1 MTASQFTAK
10 ERLRFRKLLE
20 VANSTT
26 YPGERDAALQAAT
39 RLAATHGLSL
49 REAAGMADHRT
60 ETPEGGPERTARARP
75 AGFPADHGA
84 ASPEAMGRWWS
95 QRRGSESEAKTAAG
109 FRTEV
114 ERDAAEKR
122 RHAEAMADAIR
133 RGLDEDERKAEEIK
147 KRRADALRARG
158 GLKRSSNAWRPRP
171 EFIRV
176 LLTETTMSAKDIAA
190 AAGVTIYDVF
200 REKLLMRGRGKESSS
215 SAGASA

>member
-1 MTASQFTAK
+1 MTVQEFTAK

-26 YPGERDAALQAAT
+26 YEGERDAALHAAT
-39 RLAATHGLSL
+39 RLAASHGLSL

-60 ETPEGGPERTARARP
+60 DARESRDKTTKHHPRP
-75 AGFPADHGA
+75 AGFPADFGA
-84 ASPEAMGRWWS
+84 AGPETMGRWWS
-95 QRRGSESEAKTAAG
+95 QRRGAEHPEQTAAG
-109 FRTEV
+109 FQSEV
-114 ERDAAEKR
+114 ERYAAEKR

-133 RGLDEDERKAEEIK
+133 RGLDEDERKAEEAK
-147 KRRADALRARG
+147 KRRAEALRARG
-158 GLKRSSNAWRPRP
+158 GLKRSNNAWRPRP

-200 REKLLMRGRGKESSS
+200 REKLLLRPRK
-215 SAGASA
+215 GAA